1 MLRVW
6 GVESIAGYFA
16 GVVLMAGPALAA
28 AAGASHWTAIPAF
41 AAVPYAVRAVLLAGS
56 APSRTT

>member
-1 MLRVW
+1 M
-6 GVESIAGYFA
+6 ESIAGYFA